1 MPLGLGR
8 TDKMFNRTTSAK
20 FFAPKLRRRT
30 DQPLAEPRPQ
40 RRILFSPDLASF
52 ASLRLAPWSTDS
64 TEVEL
69 FAPSVIPQGESSSTR
84 FRNPKF
90 NGKFQICLVRP
101 SFRNSASRVLIIVA
115 VQIPLSNFYSHPEPN
130 MKKL

>member
-20 FFAPKLRRRT
+20 FFAPRRQDRK
-30 DQPLAEPRPQ
+30 EKC
-40 RRILFSPDLASF
+40 FSTCPDLASF
-52 ASLRLAPWSTDS
+52 ASLRLAPWNTDS

-69 FAPSVIPQGESSSTR
+69 FAPSVIPQGESSSSR

-90 NGKFQICLVRP
+90 NGKLQIGLVRC
-101 SFRNSASRVLIIVA
+101 
-115 VQIPLSNFYSHPEPN
+115 
-130 MKKL
+130 KD